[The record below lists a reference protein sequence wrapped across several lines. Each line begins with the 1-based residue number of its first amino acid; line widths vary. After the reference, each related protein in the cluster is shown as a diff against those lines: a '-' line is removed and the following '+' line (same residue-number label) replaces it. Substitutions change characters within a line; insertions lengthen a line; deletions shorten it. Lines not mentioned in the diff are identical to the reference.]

1 MVLSSPFELLDH
13 LRGIARRHAIIGNV
27 LRDNAACGDNRPIP
41 YRHAFHDADVA
52 PDPSIV
58 PNANSV
64 NSETREVL
72 SSPRGENQPGIPP
85 PLARIR
91 RMGVVVEYVDVVRYE
106 HAVTYEDATPPRPKC
121 GSCRPRNSRRRLR
134 FDPQRAVPPAS
145 LGCGCRTRG

>member
-1 MVLSSPFELLDH
+1 MALSSPFELLDH

-41 YRHAFHDADVA
+41 YRHAFHDAGVA
-52 PDPSIV
+52 PDPGIV
-58 PNANSV
+58 PNANSA

-72 SSPRGENQPGIPP
+72 SSPRGENQLGIPP

-106 HAVTYEDATPPRPKC
+106 HAVTYEDATPPAAQMRELSP
-121 GSCRPRNSRRRLR
+121 
-134 FDPQRAVPPAS
+134 
-145 LGCGCRTRG
+145 T